1 MRQWASVQ
9 NSHRARSVLLV
20 IALSAALTGCAGQSP
35 QTYYRKHP
43 HGLMRE
49 VVKCENNGGALAA
62 TPACQAALRVNNQL
76 FN

>member
-1 MRQWASVQ
+1 MKQWASVQ

-35 QTYYRKHP
+35 QSYYRKHP

>member
-1 MRQWASVQ
+1 M
-9 NSHRARSVLLV
+9 

>member
-1 MRQWASVQ
+1 MRPWVSGRH
-9 NSHRARSVLLV
+9 SHRAAAVLLV
-20 IALSAALTGCAGQSP
+20 IALSAALAGCAGPSP
-35 QTYYRKHP
+35 QSYYRKHP